1 MVRID
6 MFFFFNVVRAIP
18 HQLPSGQDLVGPG
31 FFVVTNFRHLATPE
45 KKARHSHQGIFEN
58 FLKIRHTS
66 RKKS

>member
-1 MVRID
+1 

-18 HQLPSGQDLVGPG
+18 HQLPSGQDLEGPG
-31 FFVVTNFRHLATPE
+31 FFVVTNFRQLVTKKQVPTPT
-45 KKARHSHQGIFEN
+45 KGFLRI